1 MVTLRNALLALAI
14 VTAAAPAAWA
24 DDAVAPDASAVAP
37 AAEEEPFISLRAA
50 DAVSWCSDDIGCL
63 EPAARVYYNR
73 VDGLLFYVGIRYH
86 SEVHLHPRLTALRGW
101 PSARGSA
108 YYELDVEQPVFGQ
121 DAFSFGATFYDR
133 SAWTEDDS
141 ENITDVENNLFA
153 LLLRQEQRDYFR
165 EDGYTLYARQAIGDR
180 IRLALEYDDADL
192 SSLAAQQS
200 VWSVFRRDADW
211 VENPRLTVGLDS
223 GEREFDGRMSRVR
236 LSVAYDDREGVERR
250 GWFAR
255 GRMEN
260 AKDDGDGDYDYRRIA
275 FDLSRKLRVTDTQ
288 DLSLRGSWGVGSG
301 TDFPSH
307 RLFYLG
313 GLGTLRGYPY
323 RAYAGKNMVF
333 ASVEYSVR
341 IRPSLYMIYFVDS
354 GEVWNNTSGFDW
366 DEHKTNVGIGVRFEA
381 PGVGDVRID
390 AARPTMAEDADT
402 IVSLRLVF
410 PS

>member
-1 MVTLRNALLALAI
+1 
-14 VTAAAPAAWA
+14 
-24 DDAVAPDASAVAP
+24 
-37 AAEEEPFISLRAA
+37 
-50 DAVSWCSDDIGCL
+50 
-63 EPAARVYYNR
+63 
-73 VDGLLFYVGIRYH
+73 
-86 SEVHLHPRLTALRGW
+86 
-101 PSARGSA
+101 
-108 YYELDVEQPVFGQ
+108 
-121 DAFSFGATFYDR
+121 
-133 SAWTEDDS
+133 
-141 ENITDVENNLFA
+141 
-153 LLLRQEQRDYFR
+153 
-165 EDGYTLYARQAIGDR
+165 
-180 IRLALEYDDADL
+180 
-192 SSLAAQQS
+192 
-200 VWSVFRRDADW
+200 
-211 VENPRLTVGLDS
+211 
-223 GEREFDGRMSRVR
+223 
-236 LSVAYDDREGVERR
+236 
-250 GWFAR
+250 
-255 GRMEN
+255 MEN

-288 DLSLRGSWGVGSG
+288 DLTLRGSWGVGSG

-333 ASVEYSVR
+333 ASAEYSVR

-410 PS
+410 PL